1 MNHTKNLSMHRG
13 LLRTVAILMMLFM
26 LVPLT
31 SGLANAAEPTLSEGY
46 MTVSAAAGTRT
57 VTVKNATGT
66 ITASSDAPGWLSCTV
81 SGNKVTV
88 RFQQNQYAAKRS
100 GTITVKVGTRKLFI
114 FVYQVRNLVVKEK
127 VSGNKLTQYSYDG
140 YPASKVITLEA
151 VGAGTITAS
160 KNRDWISVSV
170 SSGKVNISVKP
181 NYTSGPRDGR
191 VTISDGYNKFE
202 FAVFQKKFTPALH
215 GTGFLFSVKAVPNSF
230 KNAYKAVKAWKS
242 PSDFN
247 EAQFRNL
254 IDETLAYLGYPDQA
268 SAPEWAIGNENALA
282 AEYGDSVRGLY
293 SGYDSAHNLVI
304 VNFDNAN
311 TGALIAKAVIHELR
325 HYWQKRYGKY
335 NSSYTEYI
343 IMYGN
348 VYYTNADDTTQ
359 IAEVDAYTFTDKV
372 IALLNK

>member
-66 ITASSDAPGWLSCTV
+66 ISATSDAPGWLSCTV

-114 FVYQVRNLVVKEK
+114 TVYQVRNLVVKEK
-127 VSGNKLTQYSYDG
+127 VSGNKLTQYTYDG
-140 YPASKVITLEA
+140 YPASKVLTLEA

-191 VTISDGYNKFE
+191 VTISDGYNKIE

-242 PSDFN
+242 PDDFN

-254 IDETLAYLGYPDQA
+254 VNETLAYLGEGTD
-268 SAPEWAIGNENALA
+268 APGWDLDRGDGLFQKYGNS
-282 AEYGDSVRGLY
+282 SVYNLY
-293 SGYDSAHNLVI
+293 SGYDFEHNLVI
-304 VNFDNAN
+304 INVDNAN
-311 TGALIAKAVIHELR
+311 NGALIAQAVIHELR

-335 NSSYTEYI
+335 SSSYTEYI
-343 IMYGN
+343 IMYGR
-348 VYYTNADDTTQ
+348 VYYTNPGDTTQ
-359 IAEVDAYTFTDKV
+359 ILEVDAYTFTDKV